1 MFGYPDKTKAGQGG
15 KSPLLSQPDK
25 GSTMSTRLT
34 EHGITMFSLLSIK
47 GRFQLEMKGIR
58 GRGQTMY
65 SLVKEHY
72 GFKGTR
78 QKVYEQ
84 FCQYVEQESAK
95 IKAEDIQNF

>member
-1 MFGYPDKTKAGQGG
+1 
-15 KSPLLSQPDK
+15 
-25 GSTMSTRLT
+25 MSTRLA
-34 EHGITMFSLLSIK
+34 EHGITIFSLLSIK
-47 GRFQLEMKGIR
+47 GRFYLEMKGMR

-84 FCQYVEQESAK
+84 FCQYVEKESAK
-95 IKAEDIQNF
+95 IKAEDIQTI